1 MGLPQIGDERNI
13 IRNYYDDKQGSGFG
27 AYFRILRDRETGVE
41 YLFMGEG
48 YGAGLTPLLDAS
60 GRPVVSSYTGHGG
73 EDVKY

>member
-1 MGLPQIGDERNI
+1 MDEKRFEVI
-13 IRNYYDDKQGSGFG
+13 YKQGSGFG

-60 GRPVVSSYTGHGG
+60 GRPVVS
-73 EDVKY
+73 

>member
-1 MGLPQIGDERNI
+1 MAPISVSCG
-13 IRNYYDDKQGSGFG
+13 
-27 AYFRILRDRETGVE
+27 TGRQE